1 MVLIKRYY
9 LIKCFWLIKCFQLI
23 KRYQQFFTIILSL
36 LIIAFSIVPVIAH
49 EDDAPIAGNTP
60 VTPITAASPS
70 INTGSPTYIWYLV
83 DAIWI
88 VVVGLW
94 IFSLSRNKRSATQQK
109 LMGRILSEGA
119 ILLLIAIVG
128 CWSYSHFTPLNK
140 PVLVINSTRAV
151 TGDVIRLSKE
161 SQLLFGIKTIPIE
174 TKLITDRFTVNG
186 VIKIKPESQ
195 ATITA
200 PLTGQLS
207 LKRALS
213 VGTFVKEG
221 EVLAN
226 IGQVLSVADQIALG
240 SYKLDQSVRRSQIED
255 EAEHSRQ
262 RLTAANIELERVRK
276 LYMAEAV
283 PLKQLQEAEQKVV
296 FANTEVANAARNLKD
311 LNEKSQEPA
320 RNYALKSP
328 LTGII
333 TAVNAING
341 EQVEAG
347 KMVIAMANI
356 STVWLAAQVLESS
369 LSRVMTAEQIEY
381 RVMALGDQF
390 HAQRLVNKQLAD
402 RQSTG
407 KQSFIVGSNVD
418 RSSHILPVY
427 FEIPNENNLM
437 RDGMAAEV
445 LIESGGERPLLTVPQ
460 SAVVDELGQPIV
472 FVYHGGETFERR
484 VVKVGKAGRD
494 KQGNNEITIEA
505 GLEAG
510 ERVVIDGTYQL
521 RTLKN

>member
-1 MVLIKRYY
+1 MLLIKRYH
-9 LIKCFWLIKCFQLI
+9 
-23 KRYQQFFTIILSL
+23 RFFSIILAL
-36 LIIAFSIVPVIAH
+36 LIAAFNTVSVMAH
-49 EDDAPIAGNTP
+49 EGDEPIAGNVPTP
-60 VTPITAASPS
+60 AIPAIPAQPS
-70 INTGSPTYIWYLV
+70 INTAYPTYIWYLV
-83 DAIWI
+83 GAIWI
-88 VVVGLW
+88 TVVGLW
-94 IFSLSRNKRSATQQK
+94 IFSLSYNKRSSIQHR
-109 LMGRILSEGA
+109 LIGRMLIEGA

-128 CWSYSHFTPLNK
+128 FWSYVHFIPLSK
-140 PVLVINSTRAV
+140 PVLVSNSIRAV
-151 TGDVIRLSKE
+151 TGDTIRLSKE
-161 SQLLFGIKTIPIE
+161 SQLLFGIKTVPVA
-174 TKLITDRFTVNG
+174 TKLVSDRFTVNG
-186 VIKIKPESQ
+186 VIKVKPESQ

-262 RLTAANIELERVRK
+262 RLAAANLELERVRK
-276 LYMAEAV
+276 LYLAEAV
-283 PLKQLQEAEQKVV
+283 SLKQLQEAEQKVV

-333 TAVNAING
+333 TAINAING

-347 KMVIAMANI
+347 KTVITMANI

-369 LSRVMTAEQIEY
+369 LSRVMAAEQIEY
-381 RVMALGDQF
+381 RVMALGNQF
-390 HAQRLVNKQLAD
+390 HTQRLVNKQLAD
-402 RQSTG
+402 KQSMG
-407 KQSFIVGSNVD
+407 KQSFTVGSNVD
-418 RSSHILPVY
+418 SSSHILPVY

-484 VVKVGKAGRD
+484 VVKTGKAGTD
-494 KQGNNEITIEA
+494 KNGNNEVTIET

-510 ERVVIDGTYQL
+510 ERVVVDGTYQL
-521 RTLKN
+521 RTLKMSLYS